1 MFKVFVCDRN
11 IMLTYGDSIPPYK
24 MVKGT
29 QTSRV
34 EKQGQPG
41 VKPLDTTVLGSALK
55 SMCLSCWA
63 RAGGPWWGLHMRFF
77 FL

>member
-1 MFKVFVCDRN
+1 MFKVFVCDRT

-29 QTSRV
+29 RMSRV

-41 VKPLDTTVLGSALK
+41 VKPLDTTVLSSALK
-55 SMCLSCWA
+55 LVRPTCGA
-63 RAGGPWWGLHMRFF
+63 HAGGPWWGLYMRFF